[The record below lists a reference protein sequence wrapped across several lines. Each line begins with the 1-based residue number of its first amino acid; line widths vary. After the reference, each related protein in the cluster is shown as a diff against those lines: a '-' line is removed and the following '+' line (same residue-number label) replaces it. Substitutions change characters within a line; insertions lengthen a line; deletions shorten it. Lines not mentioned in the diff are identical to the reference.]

1 MKAAVQV
8 VSVHEL
14 FLFRLE
20 EKGYN
25 SYASTLW
32 HYASSLIHGVKAL
45 LALAEKNKM
54 VVTGCFA
61 VVVFVSLSLMVTSR
75 RYSQLPCFMVDT

>member
-1 MKAAVQV
+1 MKAAVRV

-25 SYASTLW
+25 SYASILW
-32 HYASSLIHGVKAL
+32 HYASSLIHGPGL
-45 LALAEKNKM
+45 RHLH
-54 VVTGCFA
+54 
-61 VVVFVSLSLMVTSR
+61 
-75 RYSQLPCFMVDT
+75 